1 MFPYLLERE
10 ELPSRPHY
18 PHLDLFVHPLL
29 STVFGPGKVDKVAQN
44 GGGGRRHFE
53 GKKSHS
59 SRSVTHGTTR
69 RRATRL
75 RERKQRVNSVCI
87 LK

>member
-10 ELPSRPHY
+10 ELPTRPHY
-18 PHLDLFVHPLL
+18 PLLNLFAHLLL

-59 SRSVTHGTTR
+59 SRSITHGTTH
-69 RRATRL
+69 RRAARL
-75 RERKQRVNSVCI
+75 CERKQRVNSVCI